1 MTERAAHLMDE
12 VLPRVPVRQWVLT
25 LPYRLRYRLAWD
37 HALSRAVLGVYAR
50 GARERRSRDGRTG
63 TVTVIQRSA
72 SGLNLNVLV
81 ALIFTALSC
90 RCGQEHQGPGLAV
103 PWPFCAILRPGHVT
117 TSARTSPATTS
128 ATTATVTTSPA
139 NVHQRRSWLQ
149 ILGCIEHR
157 ATRGAFDLIQRA
169 VQEGGE
175 TRFTCK

>member
-25 LPYRLRYRLAWD
+25 VPYRLRSQMAWD

-81 ALIFTALSC
+81 ALIFTAL
-90 RCGQEHQGPGLAV
+90 
-103 PWPFCAILRPGHVT
+103 
-117 TSARTSPATTS
+117 
-128 ATTATVTTSPA
+128 
-139 NVHQRRSWLQ
+139 
-149 ILGCIEHR
+149 
-157 ATRGAFDLIQRA
+157 
-169 VQEGGE
+169 
-175 TRFTCK
+175 

>member
-1 MTERAAHLMDE
+1 MTERAAHLVDE

-25 LPYRLRYRLAWD
+25 VPYRLRSQMAWD

-128 ATTATVTTSPA
+128 ATTAKTSPA
-139 NVHQRRSWLQ
+139 NVHQRAVVAADPRV
-149 ILGCIEHR
+149 HR
-157 ATRGAFDLIQRA
+157 ASSDSRRIRPDRESGA
-169 VQEGGE
+169 GG
-175 TRFTCK
+175 R